1 MCPNFRAVQG
11 EEDVMDK
18 KPEGPKTGI
27 MVGLG
32 LGMVV
37 CCVGFALLTAGA
49 LSGVGSWL
57 FDGGLTW
64 LALALVLG
72 AGGVYLW
79 RRLNSGGVDADPMIG
94 LRRDD
99 SKPSVTGPE

>member
-1 MCPNFRAVQG
+1 
-11 EEDVMDK
+11 MDK
-18 KPEGPKTGI
+18 KPDGPRTGA

-37 CCVGFALLTAGA
+37 CCVGLPLLAAGA
-49 LSGVGSWL
+49 LSGLGAWL

-64 LALALVLG
+64 LALALVFG

-79 RRLNSGGVDADPMIG
+79 RRSKSSGVDATPAIEV
-94 LRRDD
+94 RRAG
-99 SKPSVTGPE
+99 SQPSVTDPK

>member
-1 MCPNFRAVQG
+1 
-11 EEDVMDK
+11 MDK
-18 KPEGPKTGI
+18 KPEGPKTGV

-37 CCVGFALLTAGA
+37 CCVGLSLLAAGA
-49 LSGVGSWL
+49 LSGVGAWL

-72 AGGVYLW
+72 AGAVYLW
-79 RRLNSGGVDADPMIG
+79 RRPRSGLSRGNSERDRGVRPPLTAPAG
-94 LRRDD
+94 PNEEKRD
-99 SKPSVTGPE
+99 E

>member
-1 MCPNFRAVQG
+1 
-11 EEDVMDK
+11 MDNR
-18 KPEGPKTGI
+18 PEGPKTGI

-37 CCVGFALLTAGA
+37 CCVGVTLLAAGA
-49 LSGVGSWL
+49 LSGLTVWL

-79 RRLNSGGVDADPMIG
+79 RRPKSGRFDENPVIEA
-94 LRRDD
+94 RRAD
-99 SKPSVTGPE
+99 SKSSVTDPE